1 MEETAFGRP
10 LLRLRAGTFPR
21 PASRPRPPTRG
32 FQSGGPTQIQLSIS
46 GQEAVVARGWSFL
59 APTPVWQPAYA
70 GLGGREE
77 EAERS
82 WGGRP
87 VSKGVR
93 GHFHFPAAVQLCGSE
108 ERTGERVARPRCL
121 DLCALRLHPR
131 QSPLLALPRVGGRV
145 GAAWPG
151 GGSGRDACWGEVLVP
166 QGRARVGPHSQTWA
180 SGATLF

>member
-1 MEETAFGRP
+1 MW
-10 LLRLRAGTFPR
+10 PR
-21 PASRPRPPTRG
+21 VGAP
-32 FQSGGPTQIQLSIS
+32 
-46 GQEAVVARGWSFL
+46 
-59 APTPVWQPAYA
+59 APTPVWQPDYA
-70 GLGGREE
+70 GLRGREE

-93 GHFHFPAAVQLCGSE
+93 GHFHFPAAIQLCGSE
-108 ERTGERVARPRCL
+108 ERTGERVARPQCL

-131 QSPLLALPRVGGRV
+131 QSPLLALPRVGGRA

-151 GGSGRDACWGEVLVP
+151 GGSGRDSCWGEVLVP

-180 SGATLF
+180 SGATLFFRGVMKADGGWIRAWEGVVLGPQTGDPKEGGK